1 MTFTLMSTVIAL
13 AAAAEEE
20 GSSGIDLV
28 MPDMA
33 ELVAGIVAF
42 TIVFGFVWFKGRH
55 QIARLLTARQ
65 QAISGRLTEAEAA
78 KVEAE
83 ALLEERRKEK
93 AGARDEANR
102 IVEEGRRSAEAVR
115 AEILAKARA
124 EADEVARRSREAVEA
139 DRERASGQ
147 IRDLVAVLSLEL
159 AQKVV
164 SGSVGADAQQLLV
177 DRYIDELEGMPR

>member
-1 MTFTLMSTVIAL
+1 MTFTLMPTVVAL
-13 AAAAEEE
+13 AAAAE
-20 GSSGIDLV
+20 GSRGIDLV
-28 MPDMA
+28 LPDMH
-33 ELVAGIVAF
+33 ELIAGIIAF
-42 TIVFGFVWFKGRH
+42 VFWFGLVWFKGRH
-55 QIARLLTARQ
+55 WISRTLTARQ

-124 EADEVARRSREAVEA
+124 EADEVARRSREAIEA

-147 IRDLVAVLSLEL
+147 MRDLVAVLSLEL

>member
-1 MTFTLMSTVIAL
+1 MTFTLMFAL

-20 GSSGIDLV
+20 GSSGTGLIL
-28 MPDMA
+28 PDMA
-33 ELVAGIVAF
+33 ELVAGVVAF
-42 TIVFGFVWFKGRH
+42 LIVFGFVWFKGRH
-55 QIARLLTARQ
+55 WIGRTLTARQ

-83 ALLEERRKEK
+83 SLLAERRKEV

-115 AEILAKARA
+115 SEILAKAKA
-124 EADEVARRSREAVEA
+124 EADEVTRRSREAIEA
-139 DRERASGQ
+139 DRERAAEQ
-147 IRDLVAVLSLEL
+147 MRDLVALLSLEL

-164 SGSVGADAQQLLV
+164 SGSVDANAQKTLV

>member
-1 MTFTLMSTVIAL
+1 MTPTLMSTLFAF
-13 AAAAEEE
+13 AAAEE

-28 MPDMA
+28 LPDMA

-55 QIARLLTARQ
+55 MIARLLTARQ
-65 QAISGRLTEAEAA
+65 QAISGRLTEAETA

-83 ALLEERRKEK
+83 TLLAERRKEV

-115 AEILAKARA
+115 AEILAKAKV
-124 EADEVARRSREAVEA
+124 EADEMARRSREAVEA
-139 DRERASGQ
+139 DRERAGEQ
-147 IRDLVAVLSLEL
+147 MRDLVAVLSLEL

-164 SGSVGADAQQLLV
+164 AGSVDAGAQKTLV